1 MAAYGAMK
9 DSDITAIEAAIG
21 YKFQN
26 KSLLVQA
33 FTRRSYTNE
42 AAQNGI
48 AATGCNEVLEFCGDS
63 VLGTVIV
70 TLLMNKYGKCD
81 ENDGYV
87 SRFDEGALHTLKSR
101 LSDKSMLSERMT
113 TLGLHRHL
121 LLSNGDRALGIAEE
135 ASVKEDLFESI
146 IGAVYLDSGHDF
158 GRVAAVV
165 ESMLDPDLYLEKSK
179 PQKSEKNLLQE
190 YCQEKRLPFS
200 YETLGVS
207 GPEHD
212 PVFRVA
218 CIVEGHPPFI
228 GEGRN
233 VKKAEKAA
241 AKKAYETLSSEDP
254 VCVRTGVPSQDADAR
269 SRLKI
274 LCDRTKK
281 QAVFTVTEVER
292 IGGIRFFHAVCA
304 YDGNIVGE
312 GDGNTKKSAEQA
324 AAAAAM
330 NVLSAKIPFAD
341 KKMQKRSR

>member
-1 MAAYGAMK
+1 MAFYGEMK
-9 DSDITAIEAAIG
+9 KSDIAAIEAAIG
-21 YKFQN
+21 YTFSN

-33 FTRRSYTNE
+33 FSRRSYTNE
-42 AAQNGI
+42 AMQNGI
-48 AATGCNEVLEFCGDS
+48 PTTACNEVLEFCGDS

-70 TLLMNKYGKCD
+70 TLLMNKYGTCD
-81 ENDGYV
+81 ENGGYI

-113 TLGLHRHL
+113 ALGLHRYL

-146 IGAVYLDSGHDF
+146 IGAIYLDSGHNF
-158 GRVAAVV
+158 ERVAAAIGN
-165 ESMLDPDLYLEKSK
+165 MLDPEVYLERSK

-190 YCQEKRLPFS
+190 YCQEKRLPFF
-200 YETLGVS
+200 YETLGVE

-218 CIVEGHPPFI
+218 CTVEGYPPFI

-241 AKKAYETLSSEDP
+241 AGAAYAHLLSADP
-254 VCVRTGVPSQDADAR
+254 VQTHDGHPSHNADAR
-269 SRLKI
+269 SRLKM
-274 LCDRTKK
+274 LCDKTKK
-281 QAVFTVTEVER
+281 QAVFTVTEEER
-292 IGGIRFFHAVCA
+292 RGGIRRFHAVCA
-304 YDGNIVGE
+304 YDGRVVGE

-324 AAAAAM
+324 ASAVAM
-330 NVLSAKIPFAD
+330 TFLSQSGLAGD
-341 KKMQKRSR
+341 KKMKKRRG